1 MREFKRT
8 KNTVKG
14 TVRGQWL
21 DKEKRDN
28 VPDDSIEFVV
38 AVPPDQMTPL
48 FALFEEICARFDQK
62 CLYFTTGGD
71 AALYHPTKERNRET
85 DPETA

>member
-38 AVPPDQMTPL
+38 AVPPDQIPQL
-48 FALFEEICARFDQK
+48 DDLFEEICTQFDQK
-62 CLYFTTGGD
+62 CIYFTIGGD
-71 AALYHPTKERNRET
+71 AFLFHPTKERNRET
-85 DPETA
+85 DPEKA